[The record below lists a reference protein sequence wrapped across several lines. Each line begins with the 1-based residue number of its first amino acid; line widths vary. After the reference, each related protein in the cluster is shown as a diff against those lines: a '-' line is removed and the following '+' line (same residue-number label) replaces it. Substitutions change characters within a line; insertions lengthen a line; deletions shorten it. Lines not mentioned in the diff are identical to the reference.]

1 MGRRVE
7 KMSRPVNGIFVE
19 QRLTDGF
26 INGTAMCVA
35 HGKDISDW
43 LKTDDTWELVVAL
56 ADSLNLDALPIK
68 DHKSG
73 NSVFTRVSASYP
85 TLIVVKRGAP
95 EAGGGTWLHPDLAI
109 QLAQWC
115 NKSFALQVS
124 KWVREWITS
133 AHSPTGLEM
142 DKDRIAIRDEVK
154 DVRRV
159 ALTNQV
165 KSFLQKAGQY
175 NPSSKETVIFFG
187 RVHNEVNLVITG
199 EKAIEMRARLESHLG
214 FKISEQELL
223 RDYFP
228 IVSLSDYAAVCQAA
242 ANNMEQG
249 MQPINAIR
257 LAAKQV
263 LPSNYVPRPID
274 FTEKIALVRQRVT
287 KALVQNNDSSLVG
300 NNFAF

>member
-1 MGRRVE
+1 MGKRVE
-7 KMSRPVNGIFVE
+7 RMSRPVNGTFVE

-26 INGTAMCVA
+26 INGTAMCAA
-35 HGKDISDW
+35 HAKDIANW
-43 LKTDDTWELVVAL
+43 LKTDDTLELVKAL
-56 ADSLNLDALPIK
+56 AQDLGIES
-68 DHKSG
+68 
-73 NSVFTRVSASYP
+73 NSSKKTNSDKTRVSACYP
-85 TLIVVKRGAP
+85 TLVVVKRGAP
-95 EAGGGTWLHPDLAI
+95 ELGGGTWLHPDLAI

-115 NKSFALQVS
+115 NKPFALQVS

-133 AHSPTGLEM
+133 AHSPTRLEM

-154 DVRRV
+154 DVRRI

-175 NPSSKETVIFFG
+175 NPSSKETGIFFG

-199 EKAIEMRARLESHLG
+199 EKAIEMRARLEGHLG

-228 IVSLSDYAAVCQAA
+228 IISLSDYAAICQAA
-242 ANNMEQG
+242 ANNMELG
-249 MQPINAIR
+249 MEPINAVR

-263 LPSNYVPRPID
+263 LPSTYIPRPID
-274 FTEKIALVRQRVT
+274 FTEKIALVRQRVSR
-287 KALVQNNDSSLVG
+287 ALSQNSDPLLALNE
-300 NNFAF
+300 F

>member
-19 QRLTDGF
+19 QRVTDGF
-26 INGTAMCVA
+26 INGTAMCAA

-68 DHKSG
+68 DRKSG

-95 EAGGGTWLHPDLAI
+95 EAGGGTWLHYDLAI

-133 AHSPTGLEM
+133 ANSPTGLEM

-154 DVRRV
+154 DVRRI

-175 NPSSKETVIFFG
+175 NPSSKETGIFFG

-199 EKAIEMRARLESHLG
+199 EKASEMRTRLEGYLG
-214 FKISEQELL
+214 FKVNDQELL

-228 IVSLSDYAAVCQAA
+228 IVSLSDYAAICQAA
-242 ANNMEQG
+242 ANNMELG
-249 MQPINAIR
+249 IEPINAVR

-263 LPSNYVPRPID
+263 LPSNYVPRPIE
-274 FTEKIALVRQRVT
+274 FAEKIALVRQRVS
-287 KALVQNNDSSLVG
+287 KELIQG
-300 NNFAF
+300 NSKVVIWVESN

>member
-1 MGRRVE
+1 MGKRVE
-7 KMSRPVNGIFVE
+7 KMKRPVNGIEIE

-43 LKTDDTWELVVAL
+43 LRTDQVLDLVSSL
-56 ADSLNLDALPIK
+56 ASSLGIK
-68 DHKSG
+68 P
-73 NSVFTRVSASYP
+73 NSAKKPNSEKTRVSALFP
-85 TLIVVKRGAP
+85 TLVVVKRGSP
-95 EAGGGTWLHPDLAI
+95 EVGGGTWLHPDLAI
-109 QLAQWC
+109 QLAQFC
-115 NKSFALQVS
+115 NSAFSLQVS
-124 KWVREWITS
+124 RWVREWMTS
-133 AHSPTGLEM
+133 AYNPSRLEL

-154 DVRRV
+154 DVRRI
-159 ALTNQV
+159 ALTGQV

-175 NPSSKETVIFFG
+175 NPSSKETGIFFG

-199 EKAIEMRARLESHLG
+199 EKAIEMRARLEGHLG

-228 IVSLSDYAAVCQAA
+228 IVSLSDYAAICQAA
-242 ANNMEQG
+242 ANNMELG
-249 MQPINAIR
+249 MEPINAVR

-287 KALVQNNDSSLVG
+287 KALVQNSDSFLLG
-300 NNFAF
+300 NEFEL

>member
-1 MGRRVE
+1 M
-7 KMSRPVNGIFVE
+7 KRPVNGIEIE

-56 ADSLNLDALPIK
+56 ADSLNLDALPVK

-85 TLIVVKRGAP
+85 TLVVIKRGAP
-95 EAGGGTWLHPDLAI
+95 GVGGGTWLHPDLAM

-115 NKSFALQVS
+115 NKPFALQVS

-133 AHSPTGLEM
+133 THNPSRLEI
-142 DKDRIAIRDEVK
+142 DKDRINIRDEVK
-154 DVRRV
+154 DVRRI
-159 ALTNQV
+159 ALTSQV

-175 NPSSKETVIFFG
+175 NPSSKETGIFFG

-199 EKAIEMRARLESHLG
+199 EKASEMRARLEEYLG

-228 IVSLSDYAAVCQAA
+228 IVSLSDYAAICQAA
-242 ANNMEQG
+242 ANNMEVG
-249 MQPINAIR
+249 MEPINAVR

-263 LPSNYVPRPID
+263 LPSSYVPRPID

-287 KALVQNNDSSLVG
+287 KALVQNNDSFLLG
-300 NNFAF
+300 NEFES

>member
-19 QRLTDGF
+19 QRITDGF
-26 INGTAMCVA
+26 INGTAMCAA

-43 LKTDDTWELVVAL
+43 LRTDDTFETVVVL
-56 ADSLNLDALPIK
+56 ADDLGVVPISAK
-68 DHKSG
+68 KP
-73 NSVFTRVSASYP
+73 NSDKTRVSACYP
-85 TLIVVKRGAP
+85 TLVVVKRGAP
-95 EAGGGTWLHPDLAI
+95 EMGGGTWLHPDLAI

-133 AHSPTGLEM
+133 AHSPTRLEM

-154 DVRRV
+154 DVRRI

-175 NPSSKETVIFFG
+175 NPSSKETGIFFG

-199 EKAIEMRARLESHLG
+199 EKASEMRARLEGHLG

-249 MQPINAIR
+249 MQPINAVR
-257 LAAKQV
+257 FAAKQV
-263 LPSNYVPRPID
+263 LPSSYIPRPID

-287 KALVQNNDSSLVG
+287 KALVQNNNSFLTG
-300 NNFAF
+300 NEFAF

>member
-7 KMSRPVNGIFVE
+7 KTSHPVNGTCVE

-43 LKTDDTWELVVAL
+43 LRTDDTFETVVVL
-56 ADSLNLDALPIK
+56 ANDLGIVPISAK
-68 DHKSG
+68 KP
-73 NSVFTRVSASYP
+73 NSDKTRLSACYP
-85 TLIVVKRGAP
+85 TLVVVKRGAP

-124 KWVREWITS
+124 RWVREWITS
-133 AHSPTGLEM
+133 AHSPSRLDV

-154 DVRRV
+154 DVRRI

-175 NPSSKETVIFFG
+175 NPSSKETGIFFG

-199 EKAIEMRARLESHLG
+199 EKAIEMRARLEGYLG
-214 FKISEQELL
+214 FKINDQELL

-228 IVSLSDYAAVCQAA
+228 IVSLSDYAAICQAA
-242 ANNMEQG
+242 ANNMESG
-249 MQPINAIR
+249 MEPINAVR

-263 LPSNYVPRPID
+263 LPSNYVPKAID
-274 FTEKIALVRQRVT
+274 FTEKIALVRQRVSR
-287 KALVQNNDSSLVG
+287 ALTQSNDSSLAL
-300 NNFAF
+300 NEI

>member
-1 MGRRVE
+1 MGKRVE
-7 KMSRPVNGIFVE
+7 KMNRPVNGIAVE

-43 LKTDDTWELVVAL
+43 LRTDDTFETVVVL
-56 ADSLNLDALPIK
+56 ADDLGIVPISAK
-68 DHKSG
+68 KP
-73 NSVFTRVSASYP
+73 NSDKTRVSACYP
-85 TLIVVKRGAP
+85 TLVVVKRGAP
-95 EAGGGTWLHPDLAI
+95 EMGGGTWLHPDLAI

-133 AHSPTGLEM
+133 AHSPTRLEM

-154 DVRRV
+154 DVKRI

-175 NPSSKETVIFFG
+175 NPSSKETGIFFG

-199 EKAIEMRARLESHLG
+199 EKAIEMRARLEGYLG
-214 FKISEQELL
+214 YKISDQELL

-228 IVSLSDYAAVCQAA
+228 IISLSNYAAICQAA
-242 ANNMEQG
+242 ANNMERG
-249 MQPINAIR
+249 YAPINAVR
-257 LAAKQV
+257 LAAQQV
-263 LPSNYVPRPID
+263 LPSDYVPKAID
-274 FTEKIALVRQRVT
+274 FTEKIALVRQRVS
-287 KALVQNNDSSLVG
+287 KALTQNDNSSLVG
-300 NNFAF
+300 NELSF

>member
-1 MGRRVE
+1 MGRKVE
-7 KMSRPVNGIFVE
+7 KMSRSVNGAFVE

-35 HGKDISDW
+35 HGKDVSDW
-43 LKTDDTWELVVAL
+43 LRTDDTFETVVVL
-56 ADSLNLDALPIK
+56 ANDLGIATISAKKP
-68 DHKSG
+68 
-73 NSVFTRVSASYP
+73 NSDKTRLSACYP
-85 TLIVVKRGAP
+85 TLVVVKRGAP

-124 KWVREWITS
+124 KWVREWIAS
-133 AHSPTGLEM
+133 AHSPSRLEV

-154 DVRRV
+154 DVRRI

-175 NPSSKETVIFFG
+175 NPSSKETGYFFG

-199 EKAIEMRARLESHLG
+199 EKAIEMRARLESYLG
-214 FKISEQELL
+214 FKIKHQELL

-228 IVSLSDYAAVCQAA
+228 IINLVDYAAICQAA
-242 ANNMEQG
+242 ANNMESG
-249 MQPINAIR
+249 MEPINAVR

-263 LPSNYVPRPID
+263 LPSNYVPKAID
-274 FTEKIALVRQRVT
+274 FTEKIALVRQRVS
-287 KALVQNNDSSLVG
+287 KPLSQGNDFSLVL
-300 NNFAF
+300 NEF

>member
-1 MGRRVE
+1 MGKRVE
-7 KMSRPVNGIFVE
+7 KTSHPVNGTSVE

-43 LKTDDTWELVVAL
+43 LRTDDTFETVVVL
-56 ADSLNLDALPIK
+56 ANDLGIVPISAK
-68 DHKSG
+68 KP
-73 NSVFTRVSASYP
+73 NSDKTRLSACYP
-85 TLIVVKRGAP
+85 TLVVVKRGAP

-124 KWVREWITS
+124 RWVRDWITS
-133 AHSPTGLEM
+133 AHSPSRLEV

-154 DVRRV
+154 DVRRI

-175 NPSSKETVIFFG
+175 NPSSKETGIFFG

-199 EKAIEMRARLESHLG
+199 EKAIEMRARLEGYLG
-214 FKISEQELL
+214 FKINDQELL

-228 IVSLSDYAAVCQAA
+228 IVSLSDYAAICQAA
-242 ANNMEQG
+242 ANNMESG
-249 MQPINAIR
+249 MEPINAVR

-263 LPSNYVPRPID
+263 LPSNYVPKAID
-274 FTEKIALVRQRVT
+274 FTEKIALVRQRVSR
-287 KALVQNNDSSLVG
+287 ALNQNSNSSLSL
-300 NNFAF
+300 N

>member
-1 MGRRVE
+1 MGRKVE
-7 KMSRPVNGIFVE
+7 KMSRSVNGAFVE

-35 HGKDISDW
+35 HGKDVSDW
-43 LKTDDTWELVVAL
+43 LRTDDTFETVVVL
-56 ADSLNLDALPIK
+56 ANDLGIATISAKKP
-68 DHKSG
+68 
-73 NSVFTRVSASYP
+73 NSDKTRLSACYP
-85 TLIVVKRGAP
+85 TLVVVKRGAP

-124 KWVREWITS
+124 KWVREWIAS
-133 AHSPTGLEM
+133 AHSPSRLEV

-154 DVRRV
+154 DVRRI

-175 NPSSKETVIFFG
+175 NPSSKETGFFFG

-199 EKAIEMRARLESHLG
+199 EKAIEMRARLESYLG
-214 FKISEQELL
+214 FKIKHQELL

-228 IVSLSDYAAVCQAA
+228 IINLVDYAAICQAA
-242 ANNMEQG
+242 ANNMESG
-249 MQPINAIR
+249 MEPINAVR

-263 LPSNYVPRPID
+263 LPSNYVPKAID
-274 FTEKIALVRQRVT
+274 FTEKIALVRQRVS
-287 KALVQNNDSSLVG
+287 KPLSQGNDFSLVL
-300 NNFAF
+300 NEF

>member
-7 KMSRPVNGIFVE
+7 KMKRPVNGIEIE

-43 LKTDDTWELVVAL
+43 LKTDQVLDLVASL
-56 ADSLNLDALPIK
+56 ASSLGVKP
-68 DHKSG
+68 
-73 NSVFTRVSASYP
+73 NSDKKPNSEKTRVSALFP
-85 TLIVVKRGAP
+85 TLVVVKRGSP

-109 QLAQWC
+109 QLAQFC
-115 NKSFALQVS
+115 NSAFSLQVS
-124 KWVREWITS
+124 RWIREWMTS
-133 AHSPTGLEM
+133 AYNPSRLES
-142 DKDRIAIRDEVK
+142 DKDRITIRDEVK
-154 DVRRV
+154 DVRRI
-159 ALTNQV
+159 ALTGQV

-175 NPSSKETVIFFG
+175 NPSSKETGIFFG

-199 EKAIEMRARLESHLG
+199 EKASEMRARLEEYLG

-228 IVSLSDYAAVCQAA
+228 IVSLSDYAAICQAA
-242 ANNMEQG
+242 ANNMEVG
-249 MQPINAIR
+249 MEPINAVR

-287 KALVQNNDSSLVG
+287 KALVQNNDSFLLR
-300 NNFAF
+300 NEFEL

>member
-7 KMSRPVNGIFVE
+7 KTSHPVNGISVE

-26 INGTAMCVA
+26 INGTSMALA
-35 HGKDISDW
+35 HQKKINDW
-43 LKTDDTWELVVAL
+43 FRNIDTLELFQAL
-56 ADSLNLDALPIK
+56 ADDLNLQ
-68 DHKSG
+68 SNYG
-73 NSVFTRVSASYP
+73 NSRNLDVARLSASKYAEIFP
-85 TLIVVKRGAP
+85 GLVFAKAGSP

-115 NKSFALQVS
+115 SKPFALQVS
-124 KWVREWITS
+124 RWVREWITS
-133 AHSPTGLEM
+133 AHSPSRLEV

-154 DVRRV
+154 DVRRI

-175 NPSSKETVIFFG
+175 NPSSKETGIFFG

-199 EKAIEMRARLESHLG
+199 EKAIEMRARLEGYLG
-214 FKISEQELL
+214 SKVNDQELL

-228 IVSLSDYAAVCQAA
+228 IVSLSDYAAICQAA
-242 ANNMEQG
+242 ANNMESG
-249 MQPINAIR
+249 MEPINAVR

-263 LPSNYVPRPID
+263 LPSNYVPKAID
-274 FTEKIALVRQRVT
+274 FTEKIALVRQRVS
-287 KALVQNNDSSLVG
+287 KPLSQGNDSSLTL
-300 NNFAF
+300 NEF